1 MPESNAFF
9 AGVKTLAAWKAT
21 LLPTEVEAITE
32 RFPYADDSTE
42 LYTNE
47 VFDAIVAWNGG
58 LSSSWEI
65 RGLVSRIYGVD
76 LG

>member
-58 LSSSWEI
+58 LASSWEI

>member
-47 VFDAIVAWNGG
+47 VFDAIVAYLGG
-58 LSSSWEI
+58 LASGREA
-65 RGLVSRIYGVD
+65 RGLVSRVYGVD